1 MYKRGDQ
8 FQQNHSSPVFSTD
21 DIEIGSREN
30 MTDLCVT
37 CTKVVRPRQEAIQCD
52 SCHGWQHSKSVTDLM
67 FMIMV
72 IIKVCMVCKK
82 SGASWNMGPV
92 VPKFP
97 GRVGTW
103 GELSRKPTK
112 SALSTVLS

>member
-52 SCHGWQHSKSVTDLM
+52 SCHGWQHKTCGTNISRDFYKRLVKKEVNLENWHCSICLIPRAVSIL
-67 FMIMV
+67 
-72 IIKVCMVCKK
+72 IIYF
-82 SGASWNMGPV
+82 N
-92 VPKFP
+92 
-97 GRVGTW
+97 
-103 GELSRKPTK
+103 
-112 SALSTVLS
+112 